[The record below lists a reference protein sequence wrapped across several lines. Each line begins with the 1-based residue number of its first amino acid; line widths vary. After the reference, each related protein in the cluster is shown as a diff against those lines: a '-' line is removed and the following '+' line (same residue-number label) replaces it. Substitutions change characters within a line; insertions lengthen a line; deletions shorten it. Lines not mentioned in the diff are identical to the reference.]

1 MAERRM
7 YARSVVHSD
16 AFLSMPPTSQNL
28 YFHLGIVADD
38 DGFVSN
44 PRMIMRMVN
53 STEDDLKILLAKRF
67 VLGFESGIVVIKHW
81 KINNYIQKDRYKR
94 TLYQEEFNRLGIKKN
109 GSYTEISNTQCIQ
122 DVYKVDTQDRLE
134 LGKDSIGKLSEGK
147 MNEGLE
153 DIICFYRNNVFD
165 QSSIAITTLNSYL
178 DDFSKEII
186 MKAIEIACKR
196 NKGRLDYIE
205 GILKDWRKKGYST
218 IEEVENE
225 RKSVVVGKYGSI
237 TEDDLDDLY
246 DN

>member
-7 YARSVVHSD
+7 YAKSIVHSD

-81 KINNYIQKDRYKR
+81 KINNYIQKDRYKK
-94 TLYQEEFNRLGIKKN
+94 TLYQDEFRRLGIKKN
-109 GSYTEISNTQCIQ
+109 GSYTEITNTSCIQ

-134 LGKDSIGKLSEGK
+134 LGKVSIGELSEGK
-147 MNEGLE
+147 MRDGLDE
-153 DIICFYRNNVFD
+153 VLFFYRNNVFD
-165 QSSIAITTLNSYL
+165 QSSIAVTTLNNYL
-178 DDFSKEII
+178 ENLSKEII
-186 MKAIEIACKR
+186 IKAIEIACKR

-205 GILKDWRKKGYST
+205 GILKDWIKKGFT
-218 IEEVENE
+218 TLEEVENE
-225 RKSVVVGKYGSI
+225 RKPVMVGS
-237 TEDDLDDLY
+237 TVSEEDLEDLY